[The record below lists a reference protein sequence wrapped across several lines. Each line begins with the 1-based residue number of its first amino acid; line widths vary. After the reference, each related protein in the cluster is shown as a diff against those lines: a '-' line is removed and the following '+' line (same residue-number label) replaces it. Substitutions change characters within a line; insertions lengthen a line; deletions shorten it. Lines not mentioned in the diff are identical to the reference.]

1 MIPEFSFPRY
11 LAAKKSVDDRALNRH
26 VWNTLADELPEGTPN
41 RPVRA
46 LEIGAGIGTMIE
58 RALAWDLFTH
68 AEYTAIDAQ
77 AENIATARRQTPQWA
92 RQNGWQ
98 VSDKS
103 GGELNFQKD
112 VRSMSV
118 RLECTDLFD
127 FLPDAGARPGWD
139 LIIAHAFLD
148 LIDIPATLP
157 RIIRLLNANGVFY
170 FSINFDG
177 ATLFEP
183 VIEAAL
189 DEKIQALYHRTMDE
203 RLVNGKPSGDS
214 RAGRRLFQHIHAAGG
229 KILDAGSSDW
239 VVFPGP
245 DGYPADEAY
254 FLHFIIQTI
263 QEALNGHP
271 ELEAAEFTDWVA
283 ERHAQIECRELIYI
297 AHQLDFVG
305 RVDPGTKKVTTSGS

>member
-1 MIPEFSFPRY
+1 MIQAYSFPRY

-26 VWNTLADELPEGTPN
+26 VWNTLTDELPEGSPN
-41 RPVRA
+41 HPVRA

-58 RALAWDLFTH
+58 RALEWDLFTH
-68 AEYTAIDAQ
+68 TEYTAIDAQ
-77 AENIATARRQTPQWA
+77 AENIATAGRRTPKWA
-92 RQNGWQ
+92 HQNGWQ
-98 VSDKS
+98 VGDKP
-103 GGELNFQKD
+103 GGELNFHKD
-112 VRSMSV
+112 GRSLRV
-118 RLECTDLFD
+118 QLECTDLFD
-127 FLPDAGARPGWD
+127 FLPGAGARPGWD

-157 RIIRLLNANGVFY
+157 QIFKLLNANGVFY

-183 VIEAAL
+183 VIEEAM

-203 RLVNGKPSGDS
+203 RRVNGKPSGDS
-214 RAGRRLFQHIHAAGG
+214 RAGRRLFQHIRAAGG

-245 DGYPADEAY
+245 NGYPADEAY

-263 QEALNGHP
+263 QDALNGHP
-271 ELEAAEFTDWVA
+271 ELEPAEFTDWVA
-283 ERHAQIECRELIYI
+283 ERHAQIKRRELIYI

-305 RVDPGTKKVTTSGS
+305 RVDPGTSHSSMNGS